1 MMFSGICFVLL
12 RIASVAR
19 CARLGNLKPE
29 FENASLLVY
38 FGKALFQ
45 VFTYWFI
52 LEMFS

>member
-1 MMFSGICFVLL
+1 MVTH
-12 RIASVAR
+12 
-19 CARLGNLKPE
+19 CARLSNLKLE
-29 FENASLLVY
+29 FENALLLVH